1 MFDPESNIAVELV
14 KAVKH
19 HRRNLPAEEKARH
32 EREALEQ
39 MVEQLEALSRR
50 RIRPDHAE
58 T

>member
-1 MFDPESNIAVELV
+1 MFDPENNIAVELA

-39 MVEQLEALSRR
+39 MIEQLEALSQQRT
-50 RIRPDHAE
+50 RPDHAE

>member
-1 MFDPESNIAVELV
+1 MFDPETNIAEQLR

-39 MVEQLEALSRR
+39 MVEQLVD
-50 RIRPDHAE
+50 RI
-58 T
+58 